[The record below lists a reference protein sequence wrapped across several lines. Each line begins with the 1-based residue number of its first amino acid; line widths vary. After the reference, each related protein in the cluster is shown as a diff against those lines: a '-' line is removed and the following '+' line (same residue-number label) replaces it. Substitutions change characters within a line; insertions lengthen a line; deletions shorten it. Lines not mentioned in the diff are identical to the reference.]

1 MSLSEAKLIDSTF
14 YKPLNFSIE
23 ALIMYSDAKIK
34 KITTSE
40 VEGLIW
46 LLAVSCK
53 SFILLSSFLFSS
65 RIESQSSP
73 FPSNRIFISEII
85 LTQ

>member
-23 ALIMYSDAKIK
+23 ALIMYSDTKIK

-40 VEGLIW
+40 VEGLI
-46 LLAVSCK
+46 
-53 SFILLSSFLFSS
+53 
-65 RIESQSSP
+65 
-73 FPSNRIFISEII
+73 
-85 LTQ
+85 